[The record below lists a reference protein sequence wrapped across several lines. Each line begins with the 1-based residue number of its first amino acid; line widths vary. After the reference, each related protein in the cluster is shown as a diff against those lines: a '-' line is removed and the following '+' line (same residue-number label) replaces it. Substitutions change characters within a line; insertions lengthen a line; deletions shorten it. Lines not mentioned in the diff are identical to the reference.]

1 MQLQAFV
8 LGCKFLPLSESA
20 QFLNWSKVDTV
31 LFCCQSCLKCTS
43 IANKFTKE
51 IINAC
56 FLIGL
61 SHCLH
66 KSHKVNAIYKSH
78 FVNAIYFLLVTLP
91 TPNMDAILRNVNKF

>member
-1 MQLQAFV
+1 MEVLQLQAFV
-8 LGCKFLPLSESA
+8 MGCKFLPLSESA

-43 IANKFTKE
+43 IANKFVKE

-61 SHCLH
+61 SRLLH
-66 KSHKVNAIYKSH
+66 KSHM
-78 FVNAIYFLLVTLP
+78 VNAIYFLPVTLP
-91 TPNMDAILRNVNKF
+91 TPNLDAILRNVNKF